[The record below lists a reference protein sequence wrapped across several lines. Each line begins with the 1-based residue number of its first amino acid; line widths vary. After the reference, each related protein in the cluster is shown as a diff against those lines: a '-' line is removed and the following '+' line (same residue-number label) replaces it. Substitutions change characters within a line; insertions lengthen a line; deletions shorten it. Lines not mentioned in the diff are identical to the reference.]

1 MGGAFNGL
9 MPRPIFSRMKKM
21 AGNTRGK
28 LKEHFE
34 GIHRNFDWILYHCE
48 KSLILIKAQ
57 NPGLAKAIDA
67 IAASVA
73 AVDKMVQDLY
83 SRL

>member
-1 MGGAFNGL
+1 
-9 MPRPIFSRMKKM
+9 M

-34 GIHRNFDWILYHCE
+34 GIHRNFDWIMYHCQ
-48 KSLILIKAQ
+48 KSLDLIEDKNPALTKAVE
-57 NPGLAKAIDA
+57 A
-67 IAASVA
+67 IAKG
-73 AVDKMVQDLY
+73 VDIIDKGVQKLY

>member
-1 MGGAFNGL
+1 
-9 MPRPIFSRMKKM
+9 M

-34 GIHRNFDWILYHCE
+34 GIHRNLDWVLYHCQA
-48 KSLILIKAQ
+48 SLKLIADKNPALTKAV
-57 NPGLAKAIDA
+57 NTLAKGIDV
-67 IAASVA
+67 I
-73 AVDKMVQDLY
+73 DKTVQKLY